1 MTEIIRKPEF
11 EKAIK
16 KIKDNKTK
24 ERVKK
29 QIKKIIESP
38 EHGNFIKYE
47 KNERKIYIPPFRLL
61 YSYDKREDKI
71 YLIDFDKRDK
81 IYKKRR

>member
-16 KIKDNKTK
+16 KIKDSKTK

-29 QIKKIIESP
+29 QIRKIIESP
-38 EHGNFIKYE
+38 ETGDFLKYGN
-47 KNERKIYIPPFRLL
+47 NERKIYIPPFRLL
-61 YSYDKREDKI
+61 YSYDKRKNII
-71 YLIDFDKRDK
+71 YLIDFDNRDK
-81 IYKKRR
+81 IYKKRK

>member
-1 MTEIIRKPEF
+1 MRKSEF

-38 EHGNFIKYE
+38 EHGDFIKYE
-47 KNERKIYIPPFRLL
+47 KNERKIYIPHFRLL
-61 YSYDKREDKI
+61 YSYNKREDKI

-81 IYKKRR
+81 ISKKRR